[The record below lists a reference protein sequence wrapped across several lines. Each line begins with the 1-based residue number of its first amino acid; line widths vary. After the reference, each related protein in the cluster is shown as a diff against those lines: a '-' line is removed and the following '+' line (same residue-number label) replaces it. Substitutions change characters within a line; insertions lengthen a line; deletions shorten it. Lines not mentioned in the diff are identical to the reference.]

1 MDFLIARDDLHRTRF
16 ADSPPPELGPGQ
28 ALLAVDAFG
37 LTANNITY
45 AVFGQAMSYWD
56 FFPAEQGWGRMPV
69 WGFAEVLDSR
79 HEAVQVG
86 TRVYGYLPPSSELV
100 VTPGRVDERGFIDT
114 AEHRSQLPPV
124 YNSYARVEADPVYEA
139 DTEDQQMLLRPL
151 FFTSY
156 LIDDY
161 LTDTGLFGAS
171 AAVLSS
177 ASSKTASALAFLLAG
192 RPGVEVV
199 GLTSSRSVGFT
210 RALGVYDRVLAYED
224 LGELA
229 HEDLG
234 ELAHEDAVYV
244 DMAGDA
250 AVRDAV
256 HEHYGERLAHSAV
269 VGATHHASMGEL
281 PDSLKG
287 PRPVFF
293 FAPDQATKRT
303 KEWGRAGLE
312 QRVADAWR
320 PYTEWTRGWLE
331 VIHGRGPEDL
341 ERAYLDL
348 LDGRIDPAQAH
359 VLSIPR

>member
-16 ADSPPPELGPGQ
+16 DDSPPPELGPGQ

-56 FFPAEQGWGRMPV
+56 FFPAEEGWGRMPV

-79 HEAVQVG
+79 HEAVQAG

-100 VTPGRVDERGFIDT
+100 LAPGRVDGRGFIDLS
-114 AEHRSQLPPV
+114 EHRAKLPPA
-124 YNSYARVEADPVYEA
+124 YNSYLLVDADPVYDA

-156 LIDDY
+156 LIDDF
-161 LTDTGLFGAS
+161 LADEGLFGAS
-171 AAVLSS
+171 TAVLSS
-177 ASSKTASALAFLLAG
+177 ASSKTASALAFLLARRG
-192 RPGVEVV
+192 GIEVV
-199 GLTSSRSVGFT
+199 GLTSSRSAEFT
-210 RALGVYDRVLAYED
+210 RAMGVYDRVVAYED

-229 HEDLG
+229 Q
-234 ELAHEDAVYV
+234 EDAVYV

-250 AVRDAV
+250 ALRDAV

-269 VGATHHASMGEL
+269 VGATHHDRMGEL

-293 FAPDQATKRT
+293 FAPDQAGKRA
-303 KEWGRAGLE
+303 KEWGREGLE
-312 QRVADAWR
+312 RRIAEAWR
-320 PYTEWTRGWLE
+320 PYVEWTGDWLQ
-331 VIHGRGPEDL
+331 VRHGEGPEAL

-348 LDGRIDPAQAH
+348 LDGRIDPAHAD
-359 VLSIPR
+359 VLAIPR